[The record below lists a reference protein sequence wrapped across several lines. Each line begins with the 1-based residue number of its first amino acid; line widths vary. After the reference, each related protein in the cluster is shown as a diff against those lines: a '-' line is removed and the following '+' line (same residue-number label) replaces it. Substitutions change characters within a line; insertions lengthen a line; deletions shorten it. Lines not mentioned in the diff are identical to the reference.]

1 MAIVVGISGKRGT
14 GKDLLGK
21 YLSYHKFKM
30 MPFAGELKDRV
41 RRDFGLS
48 KEQTDGSQKEQ
59 ATKLLREIISPES
72 TDPRSEYWTPRQ
84 IMIAY
89 GQFFRQFD
97 NLYWV
102 KKVFDKI
109 KAGAPNDLIAI
120 TDVRFKN
127 EADYV
132 KQQGGF
138 LVRLERRPELNIYK
152 GVINDPSEVELD
164 EYTGF
169 DLKLAQHEN
178 ETPQDLEKFAYKIVE
193 QLRNSVRL

>member
-1 MAIVVGISGKRGT
+1 MAIVVGISGKRGA

-21 YLSYHKFKM
+21 YLGYHKFKT

-48 KEQTDGSQKEQ
+48 KEQTDGSAKEQ
-59 ATKLLREIISPES
+59 PTKLLREIISPES

-109 KAGAPNDLIAI
+109 KAGAPNELIAI

-152 GVINDPSEVELD
+152 GVINDPSETELD
-164 EYTGF
+164 DYTGF
-169 DLKLAQHEN
+169 DLKLEQHEN

-193 QLRNSVRL
+193 HLRSNVRI